1 MHCSY
6 DQITYKVTD
15 CCRGHLSIYI
25 VTNPLNVHQTPEFFQ
40 KNHIYNY
47 LQVCS
52 MDGVYE

>member
-40 KNHIYNY
+40 KNHIYTY